1 MDEPAL
7 ARLVVDD
14 PPRIRRL
21 TRRHQAERHDVEKVL
36 DASDDDLRQ
45 IVELDMPSPPIQ
57 HDDLAVRLPHLDRIA
72 VSEVDVARA
81 KIEEAVHRRDVAA
94 LSGQ

>member
-21 TRRHQAERHDVEKVL
+21 ARRHQAEGHDVEEVL
-36 DASDDDLRQ
+36 DASDDDLRH
-45 IVELDMPSPPIQ
+45 IVELGMSSPPIQ
-57 HDDLAVRLPHLDRIA
+57 HDDLAVRLPHLVRIA

-81 KIEEAVHRRDVAA
+81 KIEEAVNWRDVAA
-94 LSGQ
+94 L